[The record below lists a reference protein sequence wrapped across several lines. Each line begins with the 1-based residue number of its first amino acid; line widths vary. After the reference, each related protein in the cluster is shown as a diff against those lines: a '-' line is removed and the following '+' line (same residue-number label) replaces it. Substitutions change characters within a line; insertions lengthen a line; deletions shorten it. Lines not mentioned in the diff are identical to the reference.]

1 MDRVDNKAREDII
14 RVVYMRI
21 ILNNK
26 RVVTLITI
34 CAKYLTFT
42 YHIDFVATW
51 SFGQE
56 VVDL

>member
-1 MDRVDNKAREDII
+1 MDTVDNKAREDIM
-14 RVVYMRI
+14 RVMYMRI
-21 ILNNK
+21 ILNNI
-26 RVVTLITI
+26 RVVTLATI

-56 VVDL
+56 AIAL